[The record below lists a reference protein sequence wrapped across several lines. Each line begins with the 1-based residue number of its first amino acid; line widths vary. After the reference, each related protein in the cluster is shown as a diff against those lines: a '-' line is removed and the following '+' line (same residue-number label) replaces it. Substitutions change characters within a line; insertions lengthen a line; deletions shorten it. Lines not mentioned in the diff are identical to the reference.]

1 MHFSNSHSP
10 CVCLPPA
17 ETLAR
22 RRETRCLLPAT
33 RFWRHQLFRR
43 GPFKINLCT
52 TIIATRPH
60 CADAASALISRP
72 CSMGAAHR
80 FDVRPTAD
88 LSFLDPSSKYANTVA
103 GCASR
108 HSNTP
113 PPAPRKKPTGARRRS
128 TEKTEPSGPKIP
140 RSRFPARSHPPPE
153 ASHVVSNASIRCDAI
168 DAFCR
173 IVASPHRCARVNKL
187 ATSSPRKGSWLAPHA
202 RAPLT
207 PVIRAL

>member
-1 MHFSNSHSP
+1 M
-10 CVCLPPA
+10 LDG
-17 ETLAR
+17 
-22 RRETRCLLPAT
+22 
-33 RFWRHQLFRR
+33 R
-43 GPFKINLCT
+43 GPPFRCT
-52 TIIATRPH
+52 THGR
-60 CADAASALISRP
+60 SVALL
-72 CSMGAAHR
+72 
-80 FDVRPTAD
+80 D
-88 LSFLDPSSKYANTVA
+88 LRSKYANTVA

-113 PPAPRKKPTGARRRS
+113 PPAPRKKTTSARRRS

-187 ATSSPRKGSWLAPHA
+187 ATSSPRKGSSLAPHA

-207 PVIRAL
+207 PVIRALRLYVLVFPQSSGRHAKRRTSAAFSKTSSAKFTSR